1 MKLQRKIEGSIRYKS
16 DPDGNLVNVTA
27 FSFSKSEYIKTFLNK
42 DNTDDYHILF
52 QDTTLGNNEL
62 MNQAIDC
69 FKKQC
74 QWSILA
80 TSGNLW

>member
-42 DNTDDYHILF
+42 YNTDDYHILF
-52 QDTTLGNNEL
+52 QDTTLGNNKL

-69 FKKQC
+69 FKKTEPVVNLC
-74 QWSILA
+74 HQW
-80 TSGNLW
+80 